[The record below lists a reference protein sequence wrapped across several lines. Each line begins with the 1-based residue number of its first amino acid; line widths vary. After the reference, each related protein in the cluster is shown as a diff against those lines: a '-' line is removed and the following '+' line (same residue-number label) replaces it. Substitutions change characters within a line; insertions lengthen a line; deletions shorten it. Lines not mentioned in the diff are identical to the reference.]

1 MFFDLGE
8 TLVNEDRMWAGWA
21 RWIGL
26 EPSTVSDL
34 LQAAIERGE
43 HHRDVFARIRPGF
56 DWEAEAEARA
66 RAADPET
73 WTKEDLYPDAIPCL
87 QVLRAQGYLVAAAGN
102 QPASFGAIVA
112 ALDLP
117 LDLYVTAADLG
128 AEKPAPDFFAR
139 LAARAGVLPG
149 EAAYVG
155 DRVDNDVVPAKQAG
169 MLSVFIRRGPWA
181 RVQSAWPEASAA
193 DLTVDSLLDL
203 PALLSALRAS

>member
-1 MFFDLGE
+1 MLFDLGE

-87 QVLRAQGYLVAAAGN
+87 QVLRAHGYLVAAAGN

-128 AEKPAPDFFAR
+128 AEKPAPVAGVGQLAR
-139 LAARAGVLPG
+139 RADSRAGRSSRESTV
-149 EAAYVG
+149 
-155 DRVDNDVVPAKQAG
+155 R
-169 MLSVFIRRGPWA
+169 
-181 RVQSAWPEASAA
+181 SAA
-193 DLTVDSLLDL
+193 D
-203 PALLSALRAS
+203 ASGQAD